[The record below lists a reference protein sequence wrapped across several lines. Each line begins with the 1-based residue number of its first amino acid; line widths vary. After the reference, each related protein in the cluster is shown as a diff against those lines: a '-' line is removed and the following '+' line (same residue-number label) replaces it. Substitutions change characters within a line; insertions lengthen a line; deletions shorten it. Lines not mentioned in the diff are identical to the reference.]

1 MSYLSKNRIFY
12 NVVLRPSVDK
22 CFVRLLRGKEVK
34 MRPDNKVSLLILLQV
49 MMIVDLLSSIVL
61 VISGFV
67 IGFVGGMVGLVLG
80 VVRFPIVMGI
90 ETSASV
96 TAGTNLGVS
105 TLGAIA
111 AALRHYRLGNINLH
125 LFLILGLTG
134 AAGAFIG
141 SFLTGYIPVSY
152 LLIVIGIIVLYES
165 YNLLKGSGA
174 NQESINRKGS
184 IEDPTSMR
192 GENTDRI
199 SVYTQEKLIFLESI
213 IGFGIGLLG
222 SMVGLVL
229 GSIRMPAMI
238 SILKMEPMIAV
249 GTNLAAS
256 SIMGISGLIGH
267 ITNDNIDY
275 FILVVM
281 GSSAMMGG
289 YLGAR
294 YTNRFSERNLKR
306 IIGLVLIVVAAT
318 MFFRVYALG
327 VDVLH

>member
-1 MSYLSKNRIFY
+1 
-12 NVVLRPSVDK
+12 
-22 CFVRLLRGKEVK
+22 
-34 MRPDNKVSLLILLQV
+34 
-49 MMIVDLLSSIVL
+49 MMIGDLLSSIVL

-80 VVRFPIVMGI
+80 VVRFPILMGI

-96 TAGTNLGVS
+96 TAGTNLGIS
-105 TLGAIA
+105 TLGAIT
-111 AALRHYRLGNINLH
+111 AALRHYRLGNVNLH

-141 SFLTGYIPVSY
+141 SFLTGYIPVFY

-174 NQESINRKGS
+174 KQESINLKGS
-184 IEDPTSMR
+184 IKDPESGR

-199 SVYTQEKLIFLESI
+199 EKLIFLESI

-222 SMVGLVL
+222 GIVGLVL
-229 GSIRMPAMI
+229 GSIRLPAMI
-238 SILKMEPMIAV
+238 SILKMESRIAV

-256 SIMGISGLIGH
+256 TVMGISGLIGH
-267 ITNDNIDY
+267 IINNNIDY
-275 FILVVM
+275 FILIIM

-294 YTNRFSERNLKR
+294 YTNRFNERSLIR
-306 IIGLVLIVVAAT
+306 IIGLVLIVVAAA

-327 VDVLH
+327 MIVLH